1 MAMKRTVFEETC
13 DTFFSKVLLY
23 LVNTD
28 IDKYY
33 PVGNFGLWALAMGA
47 IHPDIAVLEKYFRGV
62 VPKNLAD
69 ASKTFQ
75 YILKSQKSTHI
86 SFENKRRNPVRRF
99 LEEQGVQ
106 FPNFSEPTSPRFTT
120 VAHSVQHITPCH
132 QKKKDFK
139 NQPCIA
145 IL

>member
-86 SFENKRRNPVRRF
+86 SFENKRGNPVRRL

-132 QKKKDFK
+132 QKKKTLRT
-139 NQPCIA
+139 NHA
-145 IL
+145 

>member
-1 MAMKRTVFEETC
+1 MKRTAFEETC
-13 DTFFSKVLLY
+13 DTFFSKVLPY

-33 PVGNFGLWALAMGA
+33 PVGYSESRALAMGA

-62 VPKNLAD
+62 IPKILED

-86 SFENKRRNPVRRF
+86 SFENKTC
-99 LEEQGVQ
+99 E
-106 FPNFSEPTSPRFTT
+106 SCK
-120 VAHSVQHITPCH
+120 TPS
-132 QKKKDFK
+132 
-139 NQPCIA
+139 
-145 IL
+145 

>member
-1 MAMKRTVFEETC
+1 
-13 DTFFSKVLLY
+13 
-23 LVNTD
+23 
-28 IDKYY
+28 
-33 PVGNFGLWALAMGA
+33 MGA

-62 VPKNLAD
+62 VPKNLED

-86 SFENKRRNPVRRF
+86 SFENKRGNPVRRL

-106 FPNFSEPTSPRFTT
+106 FPFSEPTSPRFTT
-120 VAHSVQHITPCH
+120 VAHSVQHIMPCH
-132 QKKKDFK
+132 QKKDFK

-145 IL
+145 ILTLVRCKLVIWIFNF